1 MFKLARIE
9 PERQEAFDVL
19 FNPTQYSV
27 EKANQFA
34 EAKIPGL
41 EAPIIQYVHGNTR
54 TLSMELFFDTYEEG
68 KDVSKHTDRVYNLL
82 LIDPGTHAPPICRIT
97 WGAFSFRGVLSQAN
111 GRFTLFLPDGTP
123 ARATVNA
130 TFKEYI
136 EVRLLVRA
144 RPTRSADHRTV
155 ISVQL
160 GDTLPIIS
168 HRAYGDPQK
177 WRAIADA
184 NRLDDP
190 DTLLPGMQLVIPQ
203 IV

>member
-9 PERQEAFDVL
+9 PERQQAFDVL
-19 FNPTQYSV
+19 FNPTHYSV
-27 EKANQFA
+27 DKANQFA
-34 EAKIPGL
+34 EAAVPGL

-54 TLSMELFFDTYEEG
+54 TLSIELFFDTYEERT
-68 KDVSKHTDRVYNLL
+68 DVSQHTERVYNLL

-97 WGAFSFRGVLSQAN
+97 WGSFTFRGVLAQAS
-111 GRFTLFLPDGTP
+111 GKFTLFLPDGTP
-123 ARATVNA
+123 ARATVNV

-168 HRAYGDPQK
+168 HRAYGDPRR
-177 WRAIADA
+177 WRDIADA
-184 NRLDDP
+184 NQLEDP
-190 DTLLPGMQLVIPQ
+190 DTLVPGTQLVIPK